1 MLELYIELVK
11 SGRRKIEQV
20 PAKFRDAVKKALK
33 EKG

>member
-20 PAKFRDAVKKALK
+20 PTKFRDAVKKALK